1 MEKITNIKS
10 KQKSTNLIAS
20 NYLEDGGWKKR
31 KTRKKF
37 ILVSVYYYSDFFF
50 LAV

>member
-20 NYLEDGGWKKR
+20 NYLEDGEWKKKR
-31 KTRKKF
+31 RKKF
-37 ILVSVYYYSDFFF
+37 ILVSVYYYSNFFF